1 MWYAGL
7 LSAVQTSRSRGATEG
22 NGSMTNPVSIILR
35 RRAAIFAN
43 PVTGDAQVSAQS
55 FKVVADLE
63 NRLERLGYTLDG
75 DAVIALLSTDAGR
88 TAYYADDIVQSVSEL
103 LGAVDAN
110 GKAAPIKPMY
120 PNFPRQTEQASDTE
134 LYLNAILHY
143 LGDEVGV
150 RIMPVYGAL
159 DRGQTERTR
168 DMRVV
173 GLVTDLDAV
182 LSDIFSDLIGQK
194 AAWSELDR
202 DDIRYLLARNN
213 LKTVSAEKGFLDD
226 ALGSLE
232 FGSKANLGWFAA
244 GSGDVRT
251 VKLASS
257 FTDVLRIAVAVA
269 GGNPEFV
276 KPVDGEGA
284 LGNIPRAWRT
294 AIVERLDSL
303 TTAGADYGDI
313 RRRLGLWKLVGKLLH
328 VGEYKRYTRANE
340 LFARIRRNDLPV
352 SDRGL
357 IQTGAVSQN
366 QSDLLRAERPGE
378 FARDLDW
385 ALRTSSAPYETLL
398 TFAKVAHNASA
409 RTLWGAYGALE
420 NRDAIRMFLPKGNAA
435 RAQFSHKPLP
445 ALDPQLV
452 EKAKAIVLNA
462 LRQRYASESPIAQNA
477 KVFIDP
483 ALNGYAVP
491 FQLRDQGLA
500 TRVIGRGSRLPIE
513 GGEYLRF
520 FVWWKDIDGGWDNRV
535 DLDLSLSF
543 LNEQFE
549 VVSEVAYYNLRNGV
563 AVHSGDITSAPEG
576 AAEYIDIKREELARL
591 GGKSARYVAASIL
604 SFTHQEFK
612 TIPEA
617 VAGVMLRENLDEG
630 EVFDGKTVE
639 TAFSLTQDSTGV
651 VPFLYDLETREL
663 IWVGLAT
670 QLGRGRGTNYA
681 GAHRSKFGEMAEA
694 FANRKP
700 VTVGQLVELHAN
712 ARGAIVVA
720 DAEDAD
726 EVYGPDTAFQAEKL
740 LTDWV

>member
-1 MWYAGL
+1 MQAN
-7 LSAVQTSRSRGATEG
+7 ASRTREKQKKGIV
-22 NGSMTNPVSIILR
+22 MTNPVSILLR
-35 RRAAIFAN
+35 RRSAIFVN
-43 PVTGDAQVSAQS
+43 PTSEQSVSSQS
-55 FKVVADLE
+55 FKVVSDLE
-63 NRLERLGYTLDG
+63 NRLQRLGYTLG
-75 DAVIALLSTDAGR
+75 EGAVIGLLASEAGR
-88 TAYYADDIVQSVSEL
+88 LAHYANDIFQSVSQL

-110 GKAAPIKPMY
+110 GNAAPVKPMY
-120 PNFPRQTEQASDTE
+120 PNFPRQVEQASDTE

-143 LGDEVGV
+143 LGDDIGV
-150 RIMPVYGAL
+150 RIMPEYGKL
-159 DRGQTERTR
+159 DRGETARTR
-168 DMRVV
+168 DLRVI
-173 GLVTDLDAV
+173 GALTDLDAA
-182 LSDIFSDLIGQK
+182 LTDIFAGLVGQK
-194 AAWSELDR
+194 AAWSDLDR
-202 DDIRYLLARNN
+202 DDIRYLLGRNL
-213 LKTVSAEKGFLDD
+213 LKTALSGTKGYLDD
-226 ALGSLE
+226 ALVAPE
-232 FGSKANLGWFAA
+232 FGSKANLAWFIA
-244 GSGDVRT
+244 GSGDPSKVR
-251 VKLASS
+251 LASS
-257 FTDVLRIAVAVA
+257 FTDVLRVAVAVA

-284 LGNIPRAWRT
+284 LGNIPRPWRT

-328 VGEYKRYTRANE
+328 VGEFKRFTRANE
-340 LFARIRRNDLPV
+340 LFTRIRKGDLPV

-357 IQTGAVSQN
+357 IQSGTLT
-366 QSDLLRAERPGE
+366 QSHADMLRADRPGE

-385 ALRTSSAPYETLL
+385 ALRTSSAPHETLL
-398 TFAKVAHNASA
+398 TFAKVAHNASS
-409 RTLWGAYGALE
+409 RTLWGAYNALE
-420 NRDAIRMFLPKGNAA
+420 NRDASVRMFLPKGNAA
-435 RAQFSHKPLP
+435 RAQFSREPLP

-452 EKAKAIVLNA
+452 EKAKVIVLNA
-462 LRQRYASESPIAQNA
+462 LRQRYAAESPVGLKS

-520 FVWWKDIDGGWDNRV
+520 FVWWKDIEGGGWGDRV

-549 VVSEVAYYNLRNGV
+549 VVSEVAYYNLSNGS
-563 AVHSGDITSAPEG
+563 AIHSGDITSAPEG

-617 VAGVMLRENLDEG
+617 VAGVMLRENLDQG

-651 VPFLYDLETREL
+651 VPFLYDLKTREL
-663 IWVGLAT
+663 VWVGLAT
-670 QLGRGRGTNYA
+670 TLGGGRYTNYA

-694 FANRKP
+694 FATRKP
-700 VTVGQLVELHAN
+700 VTIGQLIELHAK

-720 DAEDAD
+720 NAEDAD

-740 LTDWV
+740 LTDWL